1 MMQWLNKWQPYV
13 LNALLFDKFIFE
25 LAKMF
30 RSFIEECIICTV
42 LNSLGTIH
50 RTWGWWDKNNSV
62 VHRILFYRDQYG
74 LWRGVG
80 LLHV

>member
-50 RTWGWWDKNNSV
+50 RTWGWWDKIV
-62 VHRILFYRDQYG
+62 LFIGFSSIEINMDYRG
-74 LWRGVG
+74 E
-80 LLHV
+80 